1 MRKELQAILNLEV
14 PVIVEIGRTR
24 LPTKAVMALSPGKII
39 ELPKSA
45 DDELEML
52 VNNKTV
58 GTGIAVKI
66 GENFGLQV
74 SYIGNVRERLE
85 ALASGEAVAGTPSP
99 KPEPEPAKD
108 ADAEPAS
115 EDAEPLSASED
126 ESEAQPRSDAA

>member
-1 MRKELQAILNLEV
+1 MRRELQAILNLEV

-85 ALASGEAVAGTPSP
+85 ALASGEAVAGTPTP
-99 KPEPEPAKD
+99 KPEPAKATAD
-108 ADAEPAS
+108 EAEQDDDAEAPEAS
-115 EDAEPLSASED
+115 EA
-126 ESEAQPRSDAA
+126 EAQPRSDAA

>member
-1 MRKELQAILNLEV
+1 MRPEVQSILNLEV

-24 LPTKAVMALSPGKII
+24 MSTRAVMALAPGKII
-39 ELPKSA
+39 EIPKSS

-74 SYIGNVRERLE
+74 SYIGDVRERLE
-85 ALASGEAVAGTPSP
+85 ALAAGEAVAGTPGKS
-99 KPEPEPAKD
+99 KP
-108 ADAEPAS
+108 
-115 EDAEPLSASED
+115 
-126 ESEAQPRSDAA
+126 DAA